1 MLLPRCFMAFTL
13 PTRLPRRQVSANV
26 QLPDIESQAQK
37 DLVEGDA
44 CM

>member
-1 MLLPRCFMAFTL
+1 MTLHL
-13 PTRLPRRQVSANV
+13 PTRVTKRQVSANV